1 VISQSTDDLT
11 RSELR
16 AIRGHYSWPLQLY
29 DKSRRTPLVCL
40 ATGPPSRGQPG
51 LPAVAA
57 ASRPGREG
65 VLRRRVGHLQCDSAK
80 QPD

>member
-1 VISQSTDDLT
+1 MISQSTDDLT

-51 LPAVAA
+51 VTGGSGGIEAWAGRSSATTRRSPAM
-57 ASRPGREG
+57 RQR
-65 VLRRRVGHLQCDSAK
+65 
-80 QPD
+80 